1 MAGQTYRVLSY
12 GEEAN
17 NKAACGHCVEHLG
30 EHAVLS
36 ARARNRGAENSLSKR
51 TGGYQERQMRD
62 TTVATLRLIIGGLL
76 SANEK
81 LDRMLCRLAAEPQ
94 ERAQQRRIHQ
104 FTCHARSLLNTW
116 DFQEDLPMVEK
127 TIHEL
132 IYRMSENPFGDS
144 SYDADVERRIR
155 NQKEAHSQIELEV
168 EEDVERTMK
177 ALVKK
182 TAL

>member
-1 MAGQTYRVLSY
+1 
-12 GEEAN
+12 
-17 NKAACGHCVEHLG
+17 
-30 EHAVLS
+30 
-36 ARARNRGAENSLSKR
+36 
-51 TGGYQERQMRD
+51 MRD
-62 TTVATLRLIIGGLL
+62 TTIATLRLIIGGLL

-144 SYDADVERRIR
+144 SYDADVECRIR

-168 EEDVERTMK
+168 EGDIERTMK

-182 TAL
+182 PAL